1 MQTVEIV
8 FTLPQDLVSLA
19 QEAGLL
25 TNTRLANWIEQEL
38 DRSHEASFGVDQ
50 SLEILRRENEVFARL
65 QAELRVAYPNEFVA
79 IHNGQVMDHDLNR
92 RALFA
97 RVSSTIGLTPF
108 LLKHVETNARQ
119 EFTFRSPRLTRGKQ

>member
-8 FTLPQDLVSLA
+8 FTLPQYLVSLA

-97 RVSSTIGLTPF
+97 GQLHYWSDTISPKTCRNERTPGIHVSKS
-108 LLKHVETNARQ
+108 RD
-119 EFTFRSPRLTRGKQ
+119 